1 MMCGFSAKLLLLS
14 VLLNPNFK
22 FMKDK
27 IKPTYLCIGHCCH
40 DLLDKKNILGGT
52 ASYSSI
58 AARKLGATAA
68 ILTSV
73 GRDFEFYDIFKNK
86 NIDFHAKKADKTTV
100 FENIYDIHGK
110 RTQYLHA
117 RAAVLL
123 PEDVPKKWLKTPIVQ
138 FCMIA
143 DEVDFAVLEC
153 FPNSLKGATIQGW
166 LRQWDNTGK
175 ISPKPMDW
183 AQLSALDIV
192 IMSDADMAGFESAL
206 PSIISTV
213 KIVVITQGA
222 EGATVFHKAQA
233 AHFPS
238 YPVVEIDST
247 GAGDVFAA
255 AFLIKYGETQ
265 DVAQATAYA
274 HTAASFVVEG
284 VGIENLKAME
294 AIQERFEKYKTL
306 FLESR

>member
-1 MMCGFSAKLLLLS
+1 MYSFSAKLLLLF

-22 FMKDK
+22 FMKHK

-40 DLLDKKNILGGT
+40 DLLNKKNILGGT

-58 AARKLGATAA
+58 AASKLGAIAA

-73 GRDFEFYDIFKNK
+73 GSDFEFYDIFKNN

-100 FENIYDIHGK
+100 FENIYDESSQ
-110 RTQYLHA
+110 RMQYLHA
-117 RAAVLL
+117 RAAILF
-123 PEDVPKKWLKTPIVQ
+123 PRDVPKKWLKTPIVQ

-143 DEVDFAVLEC
+143 DEVDFSVLKC

-166 LRQWDNTGK
+166 LRQWDSVGK

-192 IMSDADMAGFESAL
+192 IMSDADIAGFESAL
-206 PSIISTV
+206 PSIISAV
-213 KIVVITQGA
+213 KIIVMTQGA
-222 EGATVFHKAQA
+222 QGATVFYKGQM

-255 AFLIKYGETQ
+255 AFLIKYAETQ
-265 DVAQATAYA
+265 DVAQAAAYA

-284 VGIENLKAME
+284 VGIQNLKAME
-294 AIQERFEKYKTL
+294 AIQERFEKYKTQ
-306 FLESR
+306 FLR